1 MLSKRLN
8 SNLGNIKT
16 FNTLMGGFA
25 TNTIKRPDLFGMWYN
40 AMHLEG
46 EAIAHAV
53 DAWYNPKKTSS
64 EGFKEVFPT
73 FYENLINLFEET
85 VNAR

>member
-1 MLSKRLN
+1 
-8 SNLGNIKT
+8 
-16 FNTLMGGFA
+16 
-25 TNTIKRPDLFGMWYN
+25 
-40 AMHLEG
+40 MHLEG

-53 DAWYNPKKTSS
+53 DAWYNPKKSSS